1 MTEPISEQ
9 STATTLAFEDPQ
21 TFAHWL
27 AAHHQSENE
36 LWLKIYKKA
45 SGKKSITWNEAVIE
59 ALCWGW
65 IDGVRKSL
73 DAEAYLQRFTPRRP
87 RSLWSKRN
95 REHVEKL
102 IATGRMQAAGMEQ
115 VKAAQADGRW
125 ESAYAPASEMEIPA
139 DFLAALETRPKAKA
153 FFETLSRQNHF
164 AIYYRLHTAKRAET
178 RKKRFDQCLEM
189 LDQHQAFH

>member
-1 MTEPISEQ
+1 MPE
-9 STATTLAFEDPQ
+9 ATLATICAFEDSEA
-21 TFAHWL
+21 FAHWL
-27 AAHHQSENE
+27 TTHHQSENE
-36 LWLKIYKKA
+36 LWLKVYKKA

-65 IDGVRKSL
+65 IDGIRKSL

-102 IATGRMQAAGMEQ
+102 IATGRMQTAGMEQ

-125 ESAYAPASEMEIPA
+125 ESAYAPASEMEVPA

-153 FFETLSRQNHF
+153 FFETLNRQNHF